1 MPETKL
7 DTTHTN
13 KATIW
18 FGSGMPLSLIYT
30 VQVFIFVGT
39 IKFHDVN
46 ILIPI
51 FLYWKDTDKRVIY
64 LNNIIN

>member
-51 FLYWKDTDKRVIY
+51 FLY
-64 LNNIIN
+64 